1 MPKQKKLHKNKLSNK
16 FRFSIFND
24 TSHEELFAFR
34 ANGRMFILTAVLV
47 VIFLII
53 VVSLIISYTPIK
65 QMIPGYPSAE
75 SRRELVRNAIK
86 LDSLQNEVDM
96 WKDELANIQRI
107 ATGQE
112 PEPVEG
118 TAEEQAADDSTN
130 SALRAVYQKDEE
142 HLKQEVE
149 KQTANKKKAAAT
161 QAKSL
166 KKASK

>member
-47 VIFLII
+47 VIFLIV

-65 QMIPGYPSAE
+65 QLIPGYPSAE
-75 SRRELVRNAIK
+75 SRRELVRNAIR

-96 WKDELANIQRI
+96 WKGELTNIQRI

-112 PEPVEG
+112 PVPVEG
-118 TAEEQAADDSTN
+118 TDEEQAATDSA
-130 SALRAVYQKDEE
+130 SSSLRAAYAKDEE
-142 HLKQEVE
+142 RLKQEVS
-149 KQTANKKKAAAT
+149 KQEANKKKADAA
-161 QAKSL
+161 QNKAL
-166 KKASK
+166 KHSIK

>member
-34 ANGRMFILTAVLV
+34 ANGKMFILTAVLV

-96 WKDELANIQRI
+96 WKDELTNIQRI

-142 HLKQEVE
+142 RLKQEVK

-161 QAKSL
+161 QAQSL

>member
-34 ANGRMFILTAVLV
+34 ANGKMFILTAVLA

-53 VVSLIISYTPIK
+53 FVSLIISYTPIK

-75 SRRELVRNAIK
+75 SRRELVHNAIK
-86 LDSLQNEVDM
+86 LDSLQNEVNM
-96 WKDELANIQRI
+96 WKDELTNIQKI

-112 PEPVEG
+112 PGPVEG
-118 TAEEQAADDSTN
+118 TEEKQAADDSAN

-142 HLKQEVE
+142 SLKQEVE
-149 KQTANKKKAAAT
+149 KQTSNRKKAAAT
-161 QAKSL
+161 QAKSI

>member
-34 ANGRMFILTAVLV
+34 ANGTMFILTAVLV
-47 VIFLII
+47 VIFLIV
-53 VVSLIISYTPIK
+53 VVSLLISYTPIK

-75 SRRELVRNAIK
+75 SRRELVRNAMK

-96 WKDELANIQRI
+96 WKGELTNIQRI

-112 PEPVEG
+112 PAPVEG
-118 TAEEQAADDSTN
+118 TEEEQAANDSTN
-130 SALRAVYQKDEE
+130 SALRAAYQKEE
-142 HLKQEVE
+142 QRLKEEVNLQKE
-149 KQTANKKKAAAT
+149 NKKKAE
-161 QAKSL
+161 QSKKSANSWI
-166 KKASK
+166 KK